1 MTTHTQLNNVQKASS
16 EDTNYSVMNALSV
29 SVRFTMVVFLLC
41 GGVYTSI
48 ATGLGSILFPHQASG
63 SLLTVGSKTVG
74 SELVSQKFESSQ
86 YFHSRPSAAG
96 YDPRG
101 TVGSNLAP
109 DNPELKTRVASQ
121 VDIITQEYNIDST
134 VIPVDMVTTSGS
146 GLDPHISPEAAYIQA
161 KRIAMERNIELDRV
175 KRLITT
181 MTEQPQWGVFGQ
193 ERVNVLLL
201 NIELDKID
209 N

>member
-16 EDTNYSVMNALSV
+16 EDTNYSVMSALSV
-29 SVRFTMVVFLLC
+29 SVRFTIVVFLLC
-41 GGVYTSI
+41 GCVYTSI
-48 ATGLGSILFPHQASG
+48 ATGLGNVLFPYQASG
-63 SLLTVGSKTVG
+63 SLITVENEILG
-74 SELVSQKFESSQ
+74 SELVSQKFESSK
-86 YFHSRPSAAG
+86 YFHSRPSAAD
-96 YDPRG
+96 YDPMG

-109 DNPELKTRVASQ
+109 DNPELKARVVSRA
-121 VDIITQEYNIDST
+121 DMITQEYNIDR
-134 VIPVDMVTTSGS
+134 VDIPVDMVTTSGS

-161 KRIAMERNIELDRV
+161 QRIAMERNIELSRV
-175 KRLITT
+175 KQLITA

-201 NIELDKID
+201 NLELDKID